1 MADFEKVK
9 AIELDSGDKKY
20 TLDFDRESCEWAE
33 NHGFSVDDL
42 AAGKTEIR
50 LFSDLFYYSFR
61 KNHPN
66 VTRQQANK
74 ILFEEMGGMP
84 EGMLERLAE
93 LYVQPYNALVQSEDA
108 AKNSKWKVSL

>member
-1 MADFEKVK
+1 M
-9 AIELDSGDKKY
+9 KKRMILIAALVFCLFM
-20 TLDFDRESCEWAE
+20 TACQGVAKKE
-33 NHGFSVDDL
+33 NTVFSVDDL

-93 LYVQPYNALVQSEDA
+93 LYVQPYNALVQSEAA